1 MANEIPKRNPDGYR
15 DPTAHDAMSA
25 VQGEQDDADRR
36 AKSAVYAVKIMLDL
50 AGFDLLERIEIRDRK
65 TGRYYR

>member
-1 MANEIPKRNPDGYR
+1 MANILRKNEDGYF

-25 VQGEQDDADRR
+25 VQGEQDEADRR